1 MKNIVR
7 ALALCV
13 VIAGATAASL
23 SSSTTQN
30 VANGEAVS
38 ARLPIPTCGPTV
50 PTCPKDPNL
59 QR

>member
-1 MKNIVR
+1 MKIIVR
-7 ALALCV
+7 ALALVV
-13 VIAGATAASL
+13 VIAGAAAASL

-30 VANGEAVS
+30 VASRQAVN